1 MLSNK
6 LQMLDIQLLTAG
18 ATNNDNNEE
27 EPSSSSSSK
36 NNSSVNSTSPS
47 SSMIPTELYQ
57 LSRLRT
63 LHLVNCQLSGT
74 ISSSLLS
81 KLSDLE
87 SLDLSNN
94 NLTSSIPTEIGLLTN
109 LQRLYL
115 YGNNFDTGNIPTTEL
130 NQLTLLNDIKL

>member
-1 MLSNK
+1 
-6 LQMLDIQLLTAG
+6 
-18 ATNNDNNEE
+18 
-27 EPSSSSSSK
+27 
-36 NNSSVNSTSPS
+36 
-47 SSMIPTELYQ
+47 MIPTELYQ

-74 ISSSLLS
+74 IRGSLLS

-115 YGNNFDTGNIPTTEL
+115 YGNNFDTGNNIPTTEL
-130 NQLTLLNDIKL
+130 NQLTLLNDIKLYHYL